1 MKTTTARASL
11 VILLLCLPPRVIYAS
26 PIQLNFG
33 GTVNAV
39 EDPFGLIGSLV
50 AVGDPILANVRYD
63 TTTPDLFSA
72 DPTRGTY
79 LSPGWLTLDINGLA
93 FEHRSGVQVDVL
105 HNFNGNEELFQAMVC
120 CGTGGFGNPT
130 AWPASLPLFSHYRL
144 LLQIGE
150 TTLPPA
156 LLSSDALP
164 PSLDLALADFARG
177 QVSSGTS
184 DRAMYNIHFQLTSVP
199 EPVPEPGT
207 LALFSAGLALGLSRY
222 RASRGHRDTNRAPE
236 ASQSTNP

>member
-11 VILLLCLPPRVIYAS
+11 IVLLLFLLPPAIQAS

-33 GTVNAV
+33 GTVNGV
-39 EDPFGLIGSLV
+39 EDPFSLIGSLV
-50 AVGDPILANVRYD
+50 AIGDPILASVRYD
-63 TTTPDLFSA
+63 TTTTDLYSA

-105 HNFNGNEELFQAMVC
+105 HHFNGNEELFQAMVC
-120 CGTGGFGNPT
+120 CGTGNGFGSPT

-150 TTLPPA
+150 TTLPPT
-156 LLSSDALP
+156 LLSSDVLP

-177 QVSSGTS
+177 EVSSGTS
-184 DRAMYNIHFQLTSVP
+184 DRTMYNIHFQLTSVP

-222 RASRGHRDTNRAPE
+222 RASRAHRDANRPE
-236 ASQSTNP
+236 A

>member
-11 VILLLCLPPRVIYAS
+11 IVLLLCLLPRAIQAS

-33 GTVNAV
+33 GTVNGV

-50 AVGDPILANVRYD
+50 AIGDPILASVRYD
-63 TTTPDLFSA
+63 TATTDLYPD

-93 FEHRSGVQVDVL
+93 FEHRAGVQVDVF
-105 HNFNGNEELFQAMVC
+105 HHGPGNQEFFQALVC
-120 CGTGGFGNPT
+120 CGAVGGFGSPT
-130 AWPASLPLFSHYRL
+130 AWPDSLPLFSHYLML
-144 LLQIGE
+144 LSIGQ
-150 TTLPPA
+150 TALPYT

-177 QVSSGTS
+177 EVSSGTA
-184 DRAMYNIHFQLTSVP
+184 DRKMYGIHFQLTSVP

-222 RASRGHRDTNRAPE
+222 RASRTHRDANRA
-236 ASQSTNP
+236 

>member
-11 VILLLCLPPRVIYAS
+11 IVLLLSLLPRVIQAA

-33 GTVNAV
+33 GTVNGV

-50 AVGDPILANVRYD
+50 AIGDPILASVRYD
-63 TTTPDLFSA
+63 TTTTDLYPD

-93 FEHRSGVQVDVL
+93 FEHRAGVLVDVF
-105 HNFNGNEELFQAMVC
+105 HHGPGNQEFFQALVC
-120 CGTGGFGNPT
+120 CGAIGDFGSLT
-130 AWPASLPLFSHYRL
+130 AWPDSLPLFSHYVML
-144 LLQIGE
+144 LSIGQ
-150 TTLPPA
+150 TALPYT

-177 QVSSGTS
+177 EVLSGTS
-184 DRAMYNIHFQLTSVP
+184 DMTMYDIHFQLTSVL

-222 RASRGHRDTNRAPE
+222 RASRAHRDANRAPE
-236 ASQSTNP
+236 A